1 MSLPLPATPPGEP
14 IIQVIPKPNV
24 PYEDVQYLLRQGYSE
39 PPPMALP
46 VEARESLGAL
56 EGVLTRHWAK
66 YLNKIPID
74 VDLMFT
80 IAPQCDYLGQY
91 SLPDGQ
97 VVHRSAALN
106 AYKIL
111 KDRRTGR
118 YFTLAGHDI
127 TDTFQPPSSQNQ
139 TWQMEMFYPSEERLN
154 EEMHRLAPTHLN
166 PDPDLAFPIHA
177 TLQEPPLPSIEER
190 LGIRSNHEPLTVSPS
205 EIFSANFQTA
215 DPHVETGFR
224 ARTNTAWPSIDE
236 FLPSRNGSYD
246 SVASSMPE
254 LEPASSP
261 GDLAADLER
270 LDQDIATRVMQ
281 GTHIIGE
288 GEDAKFALFNK
299 DYQEYLNK
307 GMFSSSI
314 NTTGLSLG
322 VCEVCFE
329 TQHDPWDTCSS
340 GNPPSSAFTVSSEQR
355 AIETVSDAVFSQGN
369 TRMGEISY
377 MDDEVHKIILKS
389 LDADERA
396 RQEELEH
403 FVRQTLRPVLN
414 DLISGPT
421 TEKMA
426 WDNIAKSTREA
437 REAFEDLEKIFEAR
451 RAAEERETISM
462 MEREVMCVSA
472 VLKRGAKLKGLSVA
486 ESEARESAASEPIPV
501 DLITAAETAVAEAL
515 ASLTQPFE
523 SSHADAVPVPEFSR
537 TSIQPIDREEWSSS
551 SAISSSE
558 VSYEEFDPYIGPLH
572 QPAVNAAGE
581 ISPAVTAW
589 SVFSDDI
596 LENPQAVIDEAIY
609 RVHQQNQRA
618 DVPRSQETDS
628 HPTVAAPIGSLNNNT
643 SSTQNRDQRAFE
655 QHLELHLWAHQGSE
669 SQADQFRWEDETTG
683 EPLRDILRILHGPLA
698 SFIDYPAMASEEME
712 RLKMLSSRAMGI
724 PTQTSVSS
732 TSPDPT
738 QSPTSLDFSLPTTHH
753 TNSTTTEPEINRSQT
768 PENDDR
774 FQYFREKDHFPIGY
788 VHHPLLYDQE
798 VARLYVLWSV
808 LYANQR
814 FELARLLG
822 DFLTIRLK
830 EEYVVSRLLDAGAL
844 SLAYSEED
852 WCWWELLEDP
862 DSSSSDTDSEFD
874 GMELGY
880 PSSDE
885 EITECHNQDQG
896 RAGDCIG
903 TETPAK
909 FPTQYSSAATAA
921 TKFSAEFAKA
931 TKAAK
936 NVTGSSGGNHMECDG
951 DDPHTSWLPV
961 YSYPPGPPE
970 GYGIR
975 ID

>member
-1 MSLPLPATPPGEP
+1 MDRILDVKIPLSLREIMVTSKDLRTEFQDLIKVKNVRAVLLGNTQDHPLIANLQWPRTEGILIKIEMETGGYPVCAIIDTGSQLDVVRADVAALSIRRAVDMTQITNMNDANGGRGQLQGWIRDVEFNCGGATTITDLWVSQKAPFELLLGRPWQRGNLVSIDERTEGTYLIFKDRATRRPRYELLAVPYDGPAAEFKSGNTSQYQSFSLLQDELLDSEEFRRMNLGSWEKEQGFIRNIALRMRERSLQKEIISQWKSVQRRDDTELTETRREALRLLRRIWVLITRIFLGFFSPQSGTSHEYEKDKREGSRNKLDQPPPLGTALAMTSSVSSISSMSLPLPATPPGEP

-190 LGIRSNHEPLTVSPS
+190 LGIRSVSMLNKVMKSIHSCQNHEPLTVSPS

-355 AIETVSDAVFSQGN
+355 VIETVSDAVFSE
-369 TRMGEISY
+369 EIP
-377 MDDEVHKIILKS
+377 
-389 LDADERA
+389 AW
-396 RQEELEH
+396 
-403 FVRQTLRPVLN
+403 VR
-414 DLISGPT
+414 
-421 TEKMA
+421 
-426 WDNIAKSTREA
+426 
-437 REAFEDLEKIFEAR
+437 
-451 RAAEERETISM
+451 
-462 MEREVMCVSA
+462 
-472 VLKRGAKLKGLSVA
+472 
-486 ESEARESAASEPIPV
+486 
-501 DLITAAETAVAEAL
+501 
-515 ASLTQPFE
+515 
-523 SSHADAVPVPEFSR
+523 
-537 TSIQPIDREEWSSS
+537 
-551 SAISSSE
+551 
-558 VSYEEFDPYIGPLH
+558 
-572 QPAVNAAGE
+572 
-581 ISPAVTAW
+581 
-589 SVFSDDI
+589 
-596 LENPQAVIDEAIY
+596 
-609 RVHQQNQRA
+609 
-618 DVPRSQETDS
+618 
-628 HPTVAAPIGSLNNNT
+628 
-643 SSTQNRDQRAFE
+643 
-655 QHLELHLWAHQGSE
+655 
-669 SQADQFRWEDETTG
+669 
-683 EPLRDILRILHGPLA
+683 
-698 SFIDYPAMASEEME
+698 
-712 RLKMLSSRAMGI
+712 
-724 PTQTSVSS
+724 
-732 TSPDPT
+732 
-738 QSPTSLDFSLPTTHH
+738 
-753 TNSTTTEPEINRSQT
+753 
-768 PENDDR
+768 
-774 FQYFREKDHFPIGY
+774 
-788 VHHPLLYDQE
+788 
-798 VARLYVLWSV
+798 
-808 LYANQR
+808 
-814 FELARLLG
+814 
-822 DFLTIRLK
+822 FLTWMTRFIKL
-830 EEYVVSRLLDAGAL
+830 Y
-844 SLAYSEED
+844 
-852 WCWWELLEDP
+852 
-862 DSSSSDTDSEFD
+862 
-874 GMELGY
+874 
-880 PSSDE
+880 
-885 EITECHNQDQG
+885 
-896 RAGDCIG
+896 
-903 TETPAK
+903 
-909 FPTQYSSAATAA
+909 
-921 TKFSAEFAKA
+921 
-931 TKAAK
+931 
-936 NVTGSSGGNHMECDG
+936 
-951 DDPHTSWLPV
+951 
-961 YSYPPGPPE
+961 
-970 GYGIR
+970 
-975 ID
+975 